1 VGRINGE
8 TSEFG
13 NQPIQY
19 FHQSYPKDELAAL
32 YLAADVMVVTPLR
45 DGMNLVAKE
54 YVACRHDLS
63 GALVLSEFAGA
74 ADELRQSFLVNPYDV
89 EDVKRQM
96 LAAMRA
102 TPHELA
108 RRMRT
113 MRRRVATYDVD
124 RWASE
129 FLSSLESPNASEPA
143 MSRSASWRSG

>member
-1 VGRINGE
+1 
-8 TSEFG
+8 
-13 NQPIQY
+13 
-19 FHQSYPKDELAAL
+19 
-32 YLAADVMVVTPLR
+32 
-45 DGMNLVAKE
+45 MNLVAKE
-54 YVACRHDLS
+54 YVSCHHDLH

-96 LAAMRA
+96 LTAMRA

-129 FLSSLESPNASEPA
+129 FLTALETPASAPA
-143 MSRSASWRSG
+143 TSHSASWRSG